1 MYYDKMGILK
11 PEFVADNGYR
21 YYAMPQYLT
30 LEIILFL
37 RKLDISIPDI
47 KYFLLNR
54 SKKEILT
61 ILKEKEAAC
70 QKTLQDTQALLHSL
84 QAYRKNL
91 ECAQHFPLGQV
102 LLQNYPDSRMF
113 LTQIPKNHRGGFNA
127 ISIRANHVHE
137 AFAHSY
143 CKDKPTGWVISQE
156 DFFTKNFKHS
166 SAIVTQSGLADS
178 PLPCNYIRPSGL
190 YVSVMLKGAYF
201 HHALEAYD
209 KMTDFMKINHLTP
222 DGDVFLFPVLSYWAT
237 NDPEEYINSISVKVL
252 STSNPPKNRIS
263 VSPSLTSMYS
273 VRDFLLLV
281 VSWWFKIRQ
290 LTTQKSLTNR

>member
-1 MYYDKMGILK
+1 MHNKDYYTAGELAHLFSIPKQTMMYYDKTGILK
-11 PEFVADNGYR
+11 PSFVAKNGYR
-21 YYAMPQYLT
+21 YYEMPQYLT

-47 KYFLLNR
+47 QHFLQNR
-54 SKKEILT
+54 SKKEMLSILQNKEFSCEQL
-61 ILKEKEAAC
+61 LKN
-70 QKTLQDTQALLHSL
+70 TTALLHAIR
-84 QAYRKNL
+84 AYKENL
-91 ECAQHFPLGQV
+91 ECSQDLPLGQV
-102 LLQNYPDSRMF
+102 LLQNYPASRMY
-113 LTQIPKNHRGGFNA
+113 LTAIPKEHRGGFNA
-127 ISIRANHVHE
+127 ISIRAKHIHE

-156 DFFTKNFKHS
+156 DFFSKNFKHS

-190 YVSVMLKGAYF
+190 YVSIMLKGAYF

-209 KMTDFMKINHLTP
+209 KLMDFMKINHLTP

-252 STSNPPKNRIS
+252 STSTPPENLK
-263 VSPSLTSMYS
+263 
-273 VRDFLLLV
+273 
-281 VSWWFKIRQ
+281 
-290 LTTQKSLTNR
+290 